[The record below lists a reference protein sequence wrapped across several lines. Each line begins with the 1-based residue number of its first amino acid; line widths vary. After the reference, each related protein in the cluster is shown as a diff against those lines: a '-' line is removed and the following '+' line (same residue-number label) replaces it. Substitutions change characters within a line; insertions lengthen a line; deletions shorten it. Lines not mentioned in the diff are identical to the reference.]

1 MNENCPECVRLWDKY
16 LKARQ
21 EHRIAMKAFS
31 DAEGGADAVRVAT
44 AGKLAYEAKE
54 RCRAE
59 LAEHEA
65 AQHR

>member
-1 MNENCPECVRLWDKY
+1 M
-16 LKARQ
+16 RQ
-21 EHRIAMKAFS
+21 DHRFAMKAFS
-31 DAEGGADAVRVAT
+31 DAEGAEALRLAA

-59 LAEHEA
+59 LTEHEA